1 VTRTVIAISALGLL
15 SAGLVAYSE
24 EKREPS
30 RPDGIVWGKVVD
42 GLQFGISPPVGD
54 DGALKPAFDGDTLRV
69 RVHLRNVGKSPVR
82 LLATVHD
89 CVAMGSNGAA
99 AIHASKLVLTPKA
112 GGDPRTVTYQGW
124 NHLHLLDTRR
134 DKSESWQKTLARRGW
149 KTDIRLT
156 AEDAEYMS
164 TVLDPCG
171 PPRIEHVVC
180 SPIRRGDSP
189 WRLEPG
195 EDPVTAGTYGV
206 TAVLKV
212 DHERSKWKGE
222 LVSGSLDIEIRP
234 LDKKKPATPRPSPSG
249 PD

>member
-1 VTRTVIAISALGLL
+1 VTRTAIALCLL
-15 SAGLVAYSE
+15 SAGMAAHPE
-24 EKREPS
+24 EKRES
-30 RPDGIVWGKVVD
+30 VRADGIVWGKVVD
-42 GLQFGISPPVGD
+42 GLQLGISSPAGD
-54 DGALKPAFDGDTLRV
+54 DGAPAAAFDGETLRV
-69 RVHLRNVGKSPVR
+69 RVHLRNIGKSPVR
-82 LLATVHD
+82 LLASVHS
-89 CVAMGSNGAA
+89 CVAMGSNGSA
-99 AIHASKLVLTPKA
+99 AIHASKLVLSPKA

-134 DKSESWQKTLARRGW
+134 ADSEPWQKTLARRGRN
-149 KTDIRLT
+149 TDIRLT

-171 PPRIEHVVC
+171 PPRIEHVAC
-180 SPIRRGDSP
+180 SPTRRGDSP

-222 LVSGSLDIEIRP
+222 LLSGSLDIEIRP
-234 LDKKKPATPRPSPSG
+234 RDRKKPSPPRPSPSA